1 MTDDQADRDRQMAY
15 ALGQIAESNR
25 HIANAVEGIQENLAT
40 LNDRNVLHQAKLDAA
55 VEKTQTNIDGLKQ
68 LIMKLIDKWFW
79 LIVLLI
85 VALLVSLGLKET
97 FTLLPKVVAGWFGG

>member
-68 LIMKLIDKWFW
+68 LIDKWFW